1 MYRGSSEMWEILNS
15 LCVCT
20 ITHLLSLLSDRASD
34 EKLKYSKI
42 DTNRL
47 RTKPVMVRKGRDTT
61 PMVEEHPGGGH
72 IVVTAQQ
79 SRYALDAVDAPAS
92 KEVHNTLPFPCA
104 TDLLL
109 MVKDTNQ
116 GPVHLGC
123 ES

>member
-1 MYRGSSEMWEILNS
+1 
-15 LCVCT
+15 
-20 ITHLLSLLSDRASD
+20 
-34 EKLKYSKI
+34 
-42 DTNRL
+42 
-47 RTKPVMVRKGRDTT
+47 MVRKGKDTS

-92 KEVHNTLPFPCA
+92 KEVHNILPFLCA

-109 MVKDTNQ
+109 TVTDTDQ
-116 GPVHLGC
+116 GPVHFGR